1 MLKLMYGKRG
11 LKNPQK
17 PKKKHKPSQKGMIL
31 MNIKAFAYNG
41 QTITQRQDGYINLTQ
56 MCQVNG
62 KKLDNFMKTTKT
74 QDYVTALSNSMQMEV
89 VDTKQG
95 QNGGTWG
102 HPSLAINL
110 ARWISAEFAVW
121 CDAHIFNLM
130 TSGKTS
136 LDIDPLEEMRLKIE
150 YEKLK
155 GQNLQSEFALT
166 QFRHTIVT
174 TCPEPVQQKVLGY
187 QTVKEVERVE
197 VVIDKNSGQECDG
210 VGITYIAKSLGFKTT
225 QQCWAWLERV
235 GYGKDSNKWQNELT
249 AIHTP
254 KLSRNDLQYLKDIFA
269 DSRQEQQ
276 LFLGEN

>member
-1 MLKLMYGKRG
+1 
-11 LKNPQK
+11 
-17 PKKKHKPSQKGMIL
+17 

-130 TSGKTS
+130 TTGQTS
-136 LDIDPLEEMRLKIE
+136 LDIDPLEEMKLKIE
-150 YEKLK
+150 YERLK

-166 QFRHTIVT
+166 QFRHTIVN
-174 TCPEPVQQKVLGY
+174 TCPEPVQQKILGY
-187 QTVKEVERVE
+187 QVIKEVERHE
-197 VVIDKNSGQECDG
+197 VVIDKKTGEQSDG
-210 VGITYIAKSLGFKTT
+210 VGVTYISKMFGFGTNT
-225 QQCWAWLERV
+225 QKCWAWLERM
-235 GYGKDSNKWQNELT
+235 GYGKNSGKWQNELT

-254 KLSRNDLQYLKDIFA
+254 KLSRDDVQYLKDIFN
-269 DSRQEQQ
+269 DHRQGQQ
-276 LFLGEN
+276 LFLGE

>member
-1 MLKLMYGKRG
+1 
-11 LKNPQK
+11 
-17 PKKKHKPSQKGMIL
+17 

-41 QTITQRQDGYINLTQ
+41 QTITQRDDGYINLTQ

-130 TSGKTS
+130 TTGKTS
-136 LDIDPLEEMRLKIE
+136 LDIDPLEEMKLKIE
-150 YEKLK
+150 YERLK
-155 GQNLQSEFALT
+155 GQNLHSEFALT

-174 TCPEPVQQKVLGY
+174 TCPEPVQQKILGY
-187 QTVKEVERVE
+187 QVVKEVEKVE
-197 VVIDKNSGQECDG
+197 VVVDKRTGQEYDG
-210 VGITYIAKSLGFKTT
+210 VGITYVAKALGMKNNE
-225 QQCWAWLERV
+225 CWTWLEQN
-235 GYGKDSNKWQNELT
+235 GYGKDSGKWHNELT
-249 AIHTP
+249 AISTP
-254 KLSRNDLQYLKDIFA
+254 KLSRDDLQYLKEIYT
-269 DSRQEQQ
+269 EQKQGRQ
-276 LFLGEN
+276 LFLGE